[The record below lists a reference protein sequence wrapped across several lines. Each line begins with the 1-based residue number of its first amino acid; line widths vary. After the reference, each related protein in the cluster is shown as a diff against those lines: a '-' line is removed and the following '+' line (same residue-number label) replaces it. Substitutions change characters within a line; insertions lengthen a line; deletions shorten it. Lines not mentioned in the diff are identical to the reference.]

1 MSRQQ
6 VNIMHSFIISSKNKN
21 LALEEINKIYKERKI
36 DKFDVNFLE
45 SEKQIG
51 IPDIRNF
58 QKNAYLKPFKSKE
71 KLLVL
76 LAINGIT
83 TEAQNALLKILEE
96 PPLNTI
102 IIMAVEST
110 ELILPTVLSRCE
122 IIELKEKKEINE
134 KENLILLESIKKAGI
149 GERLKIAEKLS
160 KDKENILFILDELI
174 QMLRKNLINDP
185 NEENIK
191 KIKAFQKTY
200 TIIKSTNVNQRLA
213 IENLLLNL

>member
-1 MSRQQ
+1 MQ
-6 VNIMHSFIISSKNKN
+6 SFIVSSKNKDQ
-21 LALEEINKIYKERKI
+21 LLREVDKICKEKKIN
-36 DKFDVNFLE
+36 KFDVNFLE

-76 LAINGIT
+76 FAVNGIT
-83 TEAQNALLKILEE
+83 IEAQNALLKILEE

-102 IIMAVEST
+102 IILAVENT
-110 ELILPTVLSRCE
+110 DLILPTVLSRCK
-122 IIELKEKKEINE
+122 IIKLKDNKETDEEKY
-134 KENLILLESIKKAGI
+134 LLLLESIKKAGI

-160 KDKENILFILDELI
+160 KEKENILLILKELI
-174 QMLRKNLINDP
+174 EILRRDLICSP
-185 NEENIK
+185 TKEKIK
-191 KIKAFQKTY
+191 AIKAFQKTY
-200 TIIKSTNVNQRLA
+200 AIIKTTNANRRLV